1 VDAQIQQR
9 SVEATEIIVEDT
21 YSIVKGAVLT
31 FSASFGKNVAMP
43 RITQPHDAAWSA
55 DVEAAVA
62 TFGNRSR
69 NEILRF
75 LTAKGPATR
84 GDIVAAVSAGE
95 PSVAKHLAALEEAGV
110 VIVDVEPGR
119 RHGRSPRYS
128 ANAVRI
134 KELLDAHLSYLLEK

>member
-1 VDAQIQQR
+1 
-9 SVEATEIIVEDT
+9 
-21 YSIVKGAVLT
+21 
-31 FSASFGKNVAMP
+31 MP
-43 RITQPHDAAWSA
+43 RITQPYDAAWSA

-75 LTAKGPATR
+75 LASNGPATR
-84 GDIVAAVSAGE
+84 GDIVEAVSASD
-95 PSVAKHLAALEEAGV
+95 PSVAKHLTALEDAGV

-128 ANAVRI
+128 ANLVRI
-134 KELLDAHLSYLLEK
+134 KELLDAHLKYLLEQ

>member
-1 VDAQIQQR
+1 
-9 SVEATEIIVEDT
+9 
-21 YSIVKGAVLT
+21 
-31 FSASFGKNVAMP
+31 MP
-43 RITQPHDAAWSA
+43 RITQPHDAAWTA

-69 NEILRF
+69 NENLRF
-75 LTAKGPATR
+75 LTANGPATR

-95 PSVAKHLAALEEAGV
+95 PSVAKHLTALEDAGV

-128 ANAVRI
+128 ANAARI
-134 KELLDAHLSYLLEK
+134 KELLDAHLVYLLEK

>member
-1 VDAQIQQR
+1 
-9 SVEATEIIVEDT
+9 
-21 YSIVKGAVLT
+21 
-31 FSASFGKNVAMP
+31 MP

-75 LTAKGPATR
+75 LSAHGAATR
-84 GDIVAAVSAGE
+84 GDIVEAVSAGE
-95 PSVAKHLAALEEAGV
+95 PSVAKHLLALEEARAIV
-110 VIVDVEPGR
+110 VDVEPGR

-128 ANAVRI
+128 ANPGRI
-134 KELLDAHLSYLLEK
+134 KELLAAHLQYLLED

>member
-1 VDAQIQQR
+1 
-9 SVEATEIIVEDT
+9 
-21 YSIVKGAVLT
+21 
-31 FSASFGKNVAMP
+31 MP

-75 LTAKGPATR
+75 LTANGPSTR
-84 GDIVAAVSAGE
+84 GDIVAAVSASE
-95 PSVAKHLAALEEAGV
+95 PSVAKHLTALEDAGV

-128 ANAVRI
+128 ANAARI
-134 KELLDAHLSYLLEK
+134 KELLDAHLGYLLEK

>member
-1 VDAQIQQR
+1 
-9 SVEATEIIVEDT
+9 
-21 YSIVKGAVLT
+21 
-31 FSASFGKNVAMP
+31 MP

-62 TFGNRSR
+62 TFGNRAR

-75 LTAKGPATR
+75 LTATGPATR
-84 GDIVAAVSAGE
+84 GDIVAAVSAGD

-110 VIVDVEPGR
+110 VTVDVEPGR

-128 ANAVRI
+128 ANPVRI
-134 KELLDAHLSYLLEK
+134 KELLDAHLKYLLEK

>member
-1 VDAQIQQR
+1 
-9 SVEATEIIVEDT
+9 
-21 YSIVKGAVLT
+21 
-31 FSASFGKNVAMP
+31 MP

-75 LTAKGPATR
+75 LTANGPATR

-95 PSVAKHLAALEEAGV
+95 PSVAKHLTVLEDAGV

-128 ANAVRI
+128 ANAARI
-134 KELLDAHLSYLLEK
+134 KDLLDAHLSYLLEK

>member
-1 VDAQIQQR
+1 
-9 SVEATEIIVEDT
+9 
-21 YSIVKGAVLT
+21 
-31 FSASFGKNVAMP
+31 MP
-43 RITQPHDAAWSA
+43 RITQPYDAAWSA

-75 LTAKGPATR
+75 LTSNGPATR
-84 GDIVAAVSAGE
+84 GDIVEAVSASD
-95 PSVAKHLAALEEAGV
+95 PSVAKHLTALEDAGV

-128 ANAVRI
+128 ANPIRI
-134 KELLDAHLSYLLEK
+134 KELLDAHLKYLVDQ

>member
-1 VDAQIQQR
+1 MC
-9 SVEATEIIVEDT
+9 
-21 YSIVKGAVLT
+21 L
-31 FSASFGKNVAMP
+31 MP

-75 LTAKGPATR
+75 LTSSGPATR
-84 GDIVAAVSAGE
+84 GDIVEAVSAGE
-95 PSVAKHLAALEEAGV
+95 PSVAKHLAVLEDAGV
-110 VIVDVEPGR
+110 VMVDVEPGR

-128 ANAVRI
+128 ANPARI
-134 KELLDAHLSYLLEK
+134 QELLDAHLNYLLKK

>member
-1 VDAQIQQR
+1 
-9 SVEATEIIVEDT
+9 
-21 YSIVKGAVLT
+21 
-31 FSASFGKNVAMP
+31 MP

-75 LTAKGPATR
+75 LTASGPATR
-84 GDIVAAVSAGE
+84 GDIVAAVSAGD

-110 VIVDVEPGR
+110 VMVDVEPGR

-128 ANAVRI
+128 ANPARI
-134 KELLDAHLSYLLEK
+134 KELLDAHLKYLLEEQQ

>member
-1 VDAQIQQR
+1 
-9 SVEATEIIVEDT
+9 
-21 YSIVKGAVLT
+21 
-31 FSASFGKNVAMP
+31 MP
-43 RITQPHDAAWSA
+43 RITQPQDHAWSA

-75 LTAKGPATR
+75 LSAHGPATR

-95 PSVAKHLAALEEAGV
+95 PSVAKHLLTLEEAGAIV
-110 VIVDVEPGR
+110 VDLEPGR

-128 ANAVRI
+128 ANSLRI
-134 KELLDAHLSYLLEK
+134 KELLDAHLRYLLEG

>member
-1 VDAQIQQR
+1 
-9 SVEATEIIVEDT
+9 
-21 YSIVKGAVLT
+21 
-31 FSASFGKNVAMP
+31 MP

-75 LTAKGPATR
+75 LTANGPATR

-95 PSVAKHLAALEEAGV
+95 PSVAKHLPALEDAGV
-110 VIVDVEPGR
+110 VIVDVAPGR

-134 KELLDAHLSYLLEK
+134 KELLEAHLRYLLEK

>member
-1 VDAQIQQR
+1 
-9 SVEATEIIVEDT
+9 
-21 YSIVKGAVLT
+21 
-31 FSASFGKNVAMP
+31 MP

-75 LTAKGPATR
+75 LSANGPATR
-84 GDIVAAVSAGE
+84 GDIVSAVSAGE
-95 PSVAKHLAALEEAGV
+95 PSVAKHLAGLEEAGV
-110 VIVDVEPGR
+110 VIVDVEHGR

-128 ANAVRI
+128 ADPVRI
-134 KELLDAHLSYLLEK
+134 KELLDAHLKYLLEK

>member
-1 VDAQIQQR
+1 
-9 SVEATEIIVEDT
+9 
-21 YSIVKGAVLT
+21 
-31 FSASFGKNVAMP
+31 MP

-75 LTAKGPATR
+75 LTANGPATR

-95 PSVAKHLAALEEAGV
+95 PSVAKHLAALEDAGV

-134 KELLDAHLSYLLEK
+134 KQLLEAHLSYLLEK